1 MLVLPNKVVFLFL
14 FVCFVHID
22 NEPYKEL
29 SNEKTLS
36 ILTSGFLGTEKC
48 EWQLKDGW
56 TTTTRPAVLNS
67 ATGDLDVFCKPNV
80 TRHYAPFPSTPP
92 QPSPPPPPPQSPLRS
107 LLHIPFVIFQGR
119 HYPPPPPP
127 PARPHPHPLHS
138 SIPTCQHGPPVILK
152 LQALRELLSVFYT
165 DDLAICFSS
174 RFDVCVTSCSFQEI
188 RFPHL
193 VVSTS
198 RWRCERPFRYV

>member
-1 MLVLPNKVVFLFL
+1 MAVERRLNHHHQACSPQQCYRRPGRLLQTERDTSLCPLPF
-14 FVCFVHID
+14 H
-22 NEPYKEL
+22 
-29 SNEKTLS
+29 SAATL
-36 ILTSGFLGTEKC
+36 
-48 EWQLKDGW
+48 
-56 TTTTRPAVLNS
+56 
-67 ATGDLDVFCKPNV
+67 
-80 TRHYAPFPSTPP
+80 
-92 QPSPPPPPPQSPLRS
+92 PSPPPPKPPLRS

-119 HYPPPPPP
+119 QYPPSPT
-127 PARPHPHPLHS
+127 HPLHS

-152 LQALRELLSVFYT
+152 LQALRELLSVYYT

-198 RWRCERPFRYV
+198 R